1 VGSAGVA
8 AALLLCSVPSLAL
21 KFMAFHGPMTDPMSG
36 VSALWAALKAP
47 QLPPKAARLL
57 LATLELLTASTGSL
71 ACACLLGVYAPEVVK
86 QEAAAAAAGG
96 CGQTGC
102 CLCCVRCV

>member
-1 VGSAGVA
+1 MA

-21 KFMAFHGPMTDPMSG
+21 KFMAFHGPMTEPMSG
-36 VSALWAALKAP
+36 VNALWAALKAS

-71 ACACLLGVYAPEVVK
+71 GCACLLGVYAPEVVK
-86 QEAAAAAAGG
+86 QEAAAAGG
-96 CGQTGC
+96 
-102 CLCCVRCV
+102 